1 MSTHID
7 DLRALRSLSVQKR
20 RQLVRELA
28 HPDDRGSAQD
38 VRDLFLKLQTTIE
51 AIDRA
56 LADERADAA
65 GQPWPLDA
73 SRKQLGDLEMAPS

>member
-38 VRDLFLKLQTTIE
+38 ARDLFLKLQTTIE

-56 LADERADAA
+56 LVT
-65 GQPWPLDA
+65 
-73 SRKQLGDLEMAPS
+73 SKQTLPDSPGC

>member
-7 DLRALRSLSVQKR
+7 DLRNLRSLSVRQR
-20 RQLVRELA
+20 RQLVRDLA
-28 HPDDRGSAQD
+28 NPGERGRAQD

-56 LADERADAA
+56 LADEQADAA
-65 GQPWPLDA
+65 AL
-73 SRKQLGDLEMAPS
+73 APGYAA